1 MKCKYKNNKYENIF
15 CNRES
20 YENEYCIFHKHNKNN
35 DENKEFIK
43 RIKEEKVNDFTGFVF
58 EGDFNA
64 NEIIDYKVKDLK
76 FIDTIFKKEA
86 IFKGY
91 EFRGSVYFKYVKFY
105 DYVSFEYAIF
115 NNNVT
120 FYKTI
125 FNNLYINEKIFE
137 KSKFRGQNL
146 IINKV
151 RNLPRMDGIRFNSCS
166 KFILHNIDYK
176 KENYL
181 IGKINYKI
189 ARNQA
194 NNIGDHERIGHY
206 YYKERA
212 YRSKTMNVSDYPSY
226 RDYLSEKFFDRLS
239 KYTIGYG
246 ERPWNIFIITL
257 LIISIFAFMYMFL
270 DIRNIY
276 NEEVGLNFNNL
287 GSYSIY
293 EIIKTYIDLW
303 YFSMVT
309 FSTVGYGDIVVTSL
323 SGKILVSIE
332 VFLGVTIGATWASVI
347 IKRMIR

>member
-1 MKCKYKNNKYENIF
+1 MECKYKNNLDIK
-15 CNRES
+15 CS
-20 YENEYCIFHKHNKNN
+20 NEALDSGYCIFHKHNKNEK
-35 DENKEFIK
+35 ENKEFIK
-43 RIKEEKVNDFTGFVF
+43 KIKENKISDFTGFVF
-58 EGDFNA
+58 EEDFNA
-64 NEIIDYKVKDLK
+64 KDVLDYEINELK
-76 FIDTIFKKEA
+76 FIETIFKKEA
-86 IFKGY
+86 NFNGY
-91 EFRGSVYFKYVKFY
+91 EFRGDLHFKYVTFK
-105 DYVSFEYAIF
+105 DYVSFEYCIF
-115 NNNVT
+115 NNNVI
-120 FYKTI
+120 FYKTV
-125 FNNLYINEKIFE
+125 FNKTYINEKIFE

-176 KENYL
+176 KDDYL

-212 YRSKTMNVSDYPSY
+212 YRSKTMKVSDYPSY
-226 RDYLSEKFFDRLS
+226 RDYMSEKFFDWLS

-246 ERPWNIFIITL
+246 ERPWNIFIITI
-257 LIISIFAFMYMFL
+257 LIISIFAIFYMFL

-276 NEEVGLNFNNL
+276 NKQIGININDLAN
-287 GSYSIY
+287 YSFKELIN
-293 EIIKTYIDLW
+293 TYVDSW

-309 FSTVGYGDIVVTSL
+309 FSTVGYGDMVVTSII
-323 SGKILVSIE
+323 GKILVCIE

>member
-1 MKCKYKNNKYENIF
+1 MKMSIVYFINIIKIM
-15 CNRES
+15 N
-20 YENEYCIFHKHNKNN
+20 
-35 DENKEFIK
+35 ENKEFIK

>member
-1 MKCKYKNNKYENIF
+1 MNCKYKNNNENIF

-20 YENEYCIFHKHNKNN
+20 YEDEYCIFHKHNKNN
-35 DENKEFIK
+35 NENKEFLK
-43 RIKEEKVNDFTGFVF
+43 RIREERISDFSGFVF
-58 EGDFNA
+58 EEYFNA
-64 NEIIDYKVKDLK
+64 NEVIDYEVQDLN
-76 FIDTIFKKEA
+76 FIETIFKKEA
-86 IFKGY
+86 IFNGY
-91 EFRGSVYFKYVKFY
+91 EFRGRVYFKYVKFY
-105 DYVSFEYAIF
+105 DYVSFGNAIF
-115 NNNVT
+115 NNNVI

-125 FNNLYINEKIFE
+125 FNNVYINEKIFE

-146 IINKV
+146 IINEV
-151 RNLPRMDGIRFNSCS
+151 INLPRMDGIIFNSCS

-194 NNIGDHERIGHY
+194 NNIGDYERIGHY
-206 YYKERA
+206 YYKERI
-212 YRSKTMNVSDYPSY
+212 YRSKSMNVYDYHSY

-257 LIISIFAFMYMFL
+257 LIISMFALMYMFL

-276 NEEVGLNFNNL
+276 NEEIGLNLNNL
-287 GSYSIY
+287 ENYSLY
-293 EIIKTYIDLW
+293 EIIKIYIDLW

-309 FSTVGYGDIVVTSL
+309 FSTVGYGDIIVTSL
-323 SGKILVSIE
+323 LGKILVSVE
-332 VFLGVTIGATWASVI
+332 VFLGVTIGAAWASVI